1 MTTSLFKQIL
11 LGLFIA
17 SIGISCDKTE
27 ETIDK
32 PNQYNYKTTTGKV
45 IVINDSIDG
54 ELGDTK
60 AQIIYSLKGTGH
72 GISFKCYD
80 QSYAS
85 TDTLFA
91 DVALYFAYTKQDIIS
106 GNYKDSLF
114 PSYAVTESKNLGLH
128 DSIYVKVVK
137 DANSNDNLGKFSLK
151 VLQNILPA
159 ECSETLVLNTDT
171 FYTANQNV
179 KPIGSK
185 YFEKWYKVNV
195 TPGKTYYLAYLR
207 LQDSIKYTLSNFLCG
222 FYEADGV
229 SSHLGTSIVKND
241 QRFYSYPIPE
251 NQSILYIRCYT
262 NTAGTNGI
270 KITDIQP

>member
-1 MTTSLFKQIL
+1 MYKQIL

-27 ETIDK
+27 ETLDN
-32 PNQYNYKTTTGKV
+32 PNQYTYKTTTGKEL
-45 IVINDSIDG
+45 VINDSITG
-54 ELGDTK
+54 ELGETK
-60 AQIIYSLKGTGH
+60 AQIIYRLKGTGH

-80 QSYAS
+80 QSYVT

-91 DVALYFAYTKQDIIS
+91 DVALYFAFTKQDIIA

-114 PSYAVTESKNLGLH
+114 PTYSILESKNLGSH

-137 DANSNDNLGKFSLK
+137 DANSIDYFGKFCLK
-151 VLQNILPA
+151 VLQNTLPTEVA
-159 ECSETLVLNTDT
+159 EALVLNTDT

-179 KPIGSK
+179 KPTGSK
-185 YFEKWYKVNV
+185 NFEKWYKVDV
-195 TPGKTYYLAYLR
+195 IPGKTYYLAYLR
-207 LQDSIKYTLSNFLCG
+207 LQDSSKFTLSNFFCA
-222 FYEADGV
+222 FYEADGITF
-229 SSHLGTSIVKND
+229 HMGTSVVKND
-241 QRFYSYPIPE
+241 QRYYSYQIPE

-262 NTAGTNGI
+262 SIAGTNGL